1 MSCSPILIHTNLLS
15 TSTVL
20 GSPIVRLNSEQELT
34 TLASPF
40 RPSVPLIC
48 CTRTLPITPTMKP
61 SSPAPAFTLP
71 QIFLFLLC
79 LPLAL
84 AQFGNFFQQGFP
96 FGNQHHQQQQPQ
108 EGGRAHKGWQ
118 EMDSGMS
125 SHRYTFSR
133 LTGIDN
139 GRKKMRTNEQ

>member
-34 TLASPF
+34 STLASPF

-96 FGNQHHQQQQPQ
+96 FGNQHHQQQQHKKVGGHIKDGKRWIQ
-108 EGGRAHKGWQ
+108 VCHRTGIHSQDLLGLIMGGR
-118 EMDSGMS
+118 
-125 SHRYTFSR
+125 R
-133 LTGIDN
+133 
-139 GRKKMRTNEQ
+139 

>member
-1 MSCSPILIHTNLLS
+1 MSCSPISIHTSLLG
-15 TSTVL
+15 TVL
-20 GSPIVRLNSEQELT
+20 GSLIVRLNSEQELT
-34 TLASPF
+34 STLASPF
-40 RPSVPLIC
+40 RPLVHLIC
-48 CTRTLPITPTMKP
+48 CTRTLPITIMKP
-61 SSPAPAFTLP
+61 SSPASAFTLP

-108 EGGRAHKGWQ
+108 DGGRAHKGWQ

-125 SHRYTFSR
+125 SHRLTFFR
-133 LTGIDN
+133 PIGIDN
-139 GRKKMRTNEQ
+139 GRKKMRTNE